1 MTDRKTLE
9 QAAMA
14 MRDALTAMAEAFS
27 ATANAATQLIAIAE
41 AAEREAEDTRL
52 NAICDERK
60 ADGGIPVSLG
70 ELQWPAEP
78 LQPTPQPRN
87 DPAGY
92 ARPSDT
98 INAPHGAENGADNG

>member
-1 MTDRKTLE
+1 MTPAE
-9 QAAMA
+9 Q
-14 MRDALTAMAEAFS
+14 LAEAILS
-27 ATANAATQLIAIAE
+27 AAGSGLRHYTPNSRLRIIDAAARWIDDI
-41 AAEREAEDTRL
+41 RL

-60 ADGGIPVSLG
+60 PDGGIPVRLG
-70 ELQWPAEP
+70 ELQWPAAP

-92 ARPSDT
+92 VGPSDT